1 MSHCIH
7 YGACGGC
14 AVDDRGAIDKRGL
27 LIAALAQA
35 GFADAPVSPLIETPL
50 NTRRRVD
57 LAATRKGAAITL
69 GLHRARSAE
78 VVDMQQCV
86 LLLPGI
92 LALLPPLRVLLRSL
106 EGFRATASI
115 LINWL
120 DDGPDILVR
129 LDAAATT
136 PDRRRLIDFAR
147 ANAVLRI
154 SIAKGDSD
162 PEPVAVLQP
171 PVITFAGIPVEPPP
185 GAFLQAS
192 RAGEGAI
199 ITGVSAGL
207 PKLAAKAKIVELYA
221 GIGTLSFALVQH
233 ARVAGFEGAADA
245 VAAQDKAIRAANLAG
260 RMSILQRDLARRPL
274 QPADFAGAAA
284 VVLDPPYSGAGP
296 QMRFLASAGAKRI
309 IYVSCNPTA
318 LAHDAAVLRHAGY
331 TCLAATPIDQF
342 PYSENVESVVVFE
355 HSK

>member
-1 MSHCIH
+1 MDNR
-7 YGACGGC
+7 A
-14 AVDDRGAIDKRGL
+14 AIDKRGL
-27 LIAALAQA
+27 LVAAVPGAQ
-35 GFADAPVSPLIETPL
+35 VSPLVETPL
-50 NTRRRVD
+50 RTRRRVD

-78 VVDMQQCV
+78 VVDMTECV

-92 LALLPPLRVLLRSL
+92 MALLPPLRVLLRSL
-106 EGFRATASI
+106 EGFRATASV

-120 DDGPDILVR
+120 DHGPDVLLR
-129 LDAAATT
+129 LDAATTT

-154 SIAKGDSD
+154 SVAKGDAD

-171 PVITFAGIPVEPPP
+171 PVITFAGIAVEPPP

-192 RAGEGAI
+192 RAGEAAI
-199 ITGVSAGL
+199 IAAVIAGL
-207 PKLAAKAKIVELYA
+207 PKLAAKARLVELFS
-221 GIGTLSFALVQH
+221 GIGTLSFALAQH
-233 ARVAGFEGAADA
+233 ARVQGFEGAADA

-260 RMSILQRDLARRPL
+260 RMSVLPRDLARRPL

-296 QMRFLASAGAKRI
+296 QMRFLSAAAVKRI
-309 IYVSCNPTA
+309 VYISCNPNA
-318 LAHDAAVLRHAGY
+318 LAHDAGVLRHSGY
-331 TCLAATPIDQF
+331 NCLAATPIDQF

-355 HSK
+355 RVK

>member
-1 MSHCIH
+1 LSHCLH

-14 AVDDRGAIDKRGL
+14 AVDNRAAIDKRGL
-27 LIAALAQA
+27 LVAAVPGAQ
-35 GFADAPVSPLIETPL
+35 VSPLVETPL
-50 NTRRRVD
+50 RTRRRVD

-78 VVDMQQCV
+78 VVDMTECV

-92 LALLPPLRVLLRSL
+92 MALLPPLRVLLRSL
-106 EGFRATASI
+106 EGFRATASV

-120 DDGPDILVR
+120 DHGPDVLLR
-129 LDAAATT
+129 LDAATTT

-154 SIAKGDSD
+154 SVAKGDAD

-171 PVITFAGIPVEPPP
+171 PVITFAGIAVEPPP

-192 RAGEGAI
+192 RAGEAAI
-199 ITGVSAGL
+199 IAAVIAGL
-207 PKLAAKAKIVELYA
+207 PKLAAKARLVELFS
-221 GIGTLSFALVQH
+221 GIGTLSFALAQH
-233 ARVAGFEGAADA
+233 ARVQGFEGAADA

-260 RMSILQRDLARRPL
+260 RMSVLPRDLARRPL

-296 QMRFLASAGAKRI
+296 QMRFLSAAAVKRI
-309 IYVSCNPTA
+309 VYISCNPNA
-318 LAHDAAVLRHAGY
+318 LAHDAGVLRHSGY
-331 TCLAATPIDQF
+331 NCLAATPIDQF

-355 HSK
+355 RVK